1 MKNILLVD
9 DERSFLLSLK
19 DGLMACGG
27 AFNVVLAGNG
37 REALQS
43 LKSQPID
50 LLVTDLK
57 LPVVDGF
64 QLLAYVSRHYP
75 SLPVI
80 VMTAFGTP
88 EIEERLA
95 GMNALHYLEKPLD
108 FDALAQTIE
117 SALTTGS
124 RSYIRGITLAT
135 FLQLVRMEQKTC
147 SLKIRSGEK
156 TGYLFIRQGELLDA
170 LTAQRQGKAAALDIV
185 AWDDAEIEMDNVC
198 RRSGKE
204 IDAPLDF
211 ILMEAYR
218 IKDEA
223 NRPQA
228 SSEEASGL
236 APSARGTKEPFQGPT
251 ATVAPQG
258 LERGAE
264 PDESLLSAMRRSEAV
279 RAFAIFDKVGFLE
292 HQSDEP
298 CPLAQ
303 LDPASF
309 LSLGRA
315 LGAQMDCRGFRYLM
329 FTTESRDRYLI
340 FEHNRRQVA
349 LFLAKGARPEQ
360 LLDELS
366 PSLFET
372 R

>member
-88 EIEERLA
+88 DIEERLA
-95 GMNALHYLEKPLD
+95 RMNALHYLEKPLD
-108 FDALAQTIE
+108 FDALAGTIE
-117 SALTTGS
+117 SALATGA

-147 SLKIRSGEK
+147 SLKIRSGKK
-156 TGYLFIRQGELLDA
+156 TGYLFIRQG
-170 LTAQRQGKAAALDIV
+170 
-185 AWDDAEIEMDNVC
+185 
-198 RRSGKE
+198 
-204 IDAPLDF
+204 
-211 ILMEAYR
+211 
-218 IKDEA
+218 
-223 NRPQA
+223 
-228 SSEEASGL
+228 
-236 APSARGTKEPFQGPT
+236 
-251 ATVAPQG
+251 
-258 LERGAE
+258 
-264 PDESLLSAMRRSEAV
+264 
-279 RAFAIFDKVGFLE
+279 
-292 HQSDEP
+292 
-298 CPLAQ
+298 
-303 LDPASF
+303 
-309 LSLGRA
+309 
-315 LGAQMDCRGFRYLM
+315 
-329 FTTESRDRYLI
+329 
-340 FEHNRRQVA
+340 
-349 LFLAKGARPEQ
+349 
-360 LLDELS
+360 
-366 PSLFET
+366 
-372 R
+372 